1 MGIFNPNNGFFST
14 LSRCVDVVGL
24 SLIWFF
30 LCLPVVTIGPATA
43 ALYRTVVAIRYEESD
58 EVFVRYFRS
67 FRENLKVG
75 IPAGVLAVVL
85 GVVLFFGFEI
95 MYAHR
100 GSGLEALTYA
110 IYYIAMIL
118 PLGTACYLFPL
129 LGRFTFTVK
138 QLYITALQLALAHL
152 PTTLI
157 VVAVTG
163 VSMIFMSQKLWA
175 IFFMPYLM
183 SVITA
188 AFLERV
194 FRKHM
199 PGDGEKTTES

>member
-1 MGIFNPNNGFFST
+1 MGIFDPNNGFFRT

-43 ALYRTVVAIRYEESD
+43 ALYRTVVAVMYEQSD
-58 EVFVRYFRS
+58 EVFSRYFRS

-75 IPAGVLAVVL
+75 IPAGILAVVL
-85 GVVLFFGFEI
+85 GIVLFFGFEI

-100 GSGLEALTYA
+100 GGGIEALTYA

-129 LGRFTFTVK
+129 LGRFTFTVRG
-138 QLYITALQLALAHL
+138 LYVTALQLALAHL
-152 PTTLI
+152 PTTLV

-163 VSMIFMSQKLWA
+163 ASMIFMSRKLWA
-175 IFFMPYLM
+175 IFFVPYLM
-183 SVITA
+183 SVIVA
-188 AFLERV
+188 VFLERV

-199 PGDGEKTTES
+199 PGDDRETTET

>member
-1 MGIFNPNNGFFST
+1 MGIFDPNNGFFRT
-14 LSRCVDVVGL
+14 LSRLVDVVGL

-43 ALYRTVVAIRYEESD
+43 ALYRTVVAVMYEESD

-75 IPAGVLAVVL
+75 IPAGILAVVL
-85 GVVLFFGFEI
+85 GIILFFGFEI

-100 GSGLEALTYA
+100 GSGIEALTYA

-138 QLYITALQLALAHL
+138 DLYITALQMALAHL

-163 VSMIFMSQKLWA
+163 ASMIFMTQKLWG
-175 IFFMPYLM
+175 IFFVPYLM
-183 SVITA
+183 SIIVAT
-188 AFLERV
+188 FLERV

-199 PGDGEKTTES
+199 PDDQETT